1 MGVPADEVRL
11 NEDAAK
17 DFDRLLEDP
26 RPEAASVLRRLRDLK
41 PILLRDA
48 VHGEVVRGKFVPAA
62 FRLAYGLE
70 NLFVE
75 DLPGFWRLLYT
86 IVRFDGRKVVV
97 ILRIVDHATYD
108 KWFPGR
114 KRR

>member
-11 NEDAAK
+11 NEAAAK

-26 RPEAASVLRRLRDLK
+26 RPYAASVVRRVRDLK

-48 VHGEVVRGKFVPAA
+48 VHGEVVRGRFMPSPL
-62 FRLAYGLE
+62 RLAYGLE

-75 DLPGFWRLLYT
+75 DLPSFWRLLYT
-86 IVRFDGRKVVV
+86 IVRFEGRKVVV

>member
-1 MGVPADEVRL
+1 MV
-11 NEDAAK
+11 EDT
-17 DFDRLLEDP
+17 
-26 RPEAASVLRRLRDLK
+26 RPEAASVLRRVRDLK

-48 VHGEVVRGKFVPAA
+48 LHGEVVRGKFIPSSL
-62 FRLAYGLE
+62 RLSYDLE

-75 DLPGFWRLLYT
+75 DLPSYWRLLYT
-86 IVRFDGRKVVV
+86 IVRFDGRKVVL

-114 KRR
+114 KRH